1 MFASFPARNRLH
13 FVLPV
18 PPLFSQRLNSKIEAL
33 DLEHLNRRF
42 SQRERT
48 VNQSRP
54 QGIVIAAVLMIVFGV
69 AEVKTGLT
77 HRFFS
82 LSTARVAASA
92 YAGATIGILYV
103 VAGLLILSMKRWA
116 AATAIALLIADIIG
130 RVAMVVTGL
139 YPVDS
144 VMQTLAIIL
153 GTSIVAVFA
162 VYIKLKWSS
171 FA

>member
-1 MFASFPARNRLH
+1 
-13 FVLPV
+13 
-18 PPLFSQRLNSKIEAL
+18 
-33 DLEHLNRRF
+33 
-42 SQRERT
+42 
-48 VNQSRP
+48 
-54 QGIVIAAVLMIVFGV
+54 
-69 AEVKTGLT
+69 
-77 HRFFS
+77 
-82 LSTARVAASA
+82 
-92 YAGATIGILYV
+92 
-103 VAGLLILSMKRWA
+103 MKRWA